1 MSRRTNRSHVVD
13 FTAGYKAA
21 ANRDAV
27 IAREAAS
34 ERTARNLVC
43 IIVAV
48 ITAALLFNLM
58 Q

>member
-1 MSRRTNRSHVVD
+1 MSRRANRSHVVD
-13 FTAGYKAA
+13 FTAGYQAA

-27 IAREAAS
+27 IARQAAS

-48 ITAALLFNLM
+48 ISAALIFSLTK
-58 Q
+58 